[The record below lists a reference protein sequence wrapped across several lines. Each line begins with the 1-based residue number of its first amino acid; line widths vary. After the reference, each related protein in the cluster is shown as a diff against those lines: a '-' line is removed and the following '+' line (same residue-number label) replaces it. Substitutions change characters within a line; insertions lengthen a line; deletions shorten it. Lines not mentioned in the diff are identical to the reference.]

1 MSRHAASGERSS
13 ETTALTVFTL
23 ALSHCLALQVAKD
36 VGTLGLAVQPQ
47 RLWTALLAGAVCYAH
62 VRPWSSRSL
71 FSLAA
76 AGLGTLCAHGSQ
88 SNHVIVEMALAA
100 GVLLTAPLA
109 ALVEDASTAS
119 ARAARREWLVRLASC
134 VRAQLSVLYASAALA
149 KLNSGWF
156 DPASSCCVQMAA
168 AMLGGWLPAWPRL
181 LHLLPAAAIA
191 FEVGF
196 PLALGA
202 ASFGGG
208 GGEGT
213 GRRSTLRALMVSGAS
228 FHAAIALPPP
238 PLSVYPFTM
247 LMVPFYVVGLLPEE
261 VGRAAR
267 AFASAPPPALAACGA
282 AGVAACFAAVAAS
295 RRAAGRFEYPPYMAW
310 ELGVLWSMT
319 AFGSLACAALLPPPR
334 QPPKAQ
340 AALPPATAAR
350 RAASLLP
357 AACLGLL
364 AAMPLLGVR
373 THPSLAMFSNLD
385 VGGGASNH
393 WLPHAA
399 GLRLPEWLVPSEYT
413 ADAALLLLETD
424 HGGLAAAQ
432 VNLAPLLPAATR
444 GDLRAVNACA
454 RFYISPPSWRAPP
467 TEPLAPFG
475 LPLVE
480 VRRRLSAQ
488 PGEGPQD
495 FYLRYREIRA
505 GAPVGPERLYRRRA
519 GVRTAE
525 SDQRLDAPLPPI
537 RALLHRFRA
546 FDVEG
551 NVCRH

>member
-1 MSRHAASGERSS
+1 MVCPKKVHSGVSGDKQRCDREVAVDMLPSSGERSS

-156 DPASSCCVQMAA
+156 DPASSCCVQMTA

-261 VGRAAR
+261 
-267 AFASAPPPALAACGA
+267 
-282 AGVAACFAAVAAS
+282 
-295 RRAAGRFEYPPYMAW
+295 
-310 ELGVLWSMT
+310 LGVLWSTT